1 MSPEIET
8 TPIQPST
15 QFRIRFGIGLTV
27 LGFFIFVIG
36 ADPGLFNLDRS
47 PVIGFVQISVFLAG
61 LGLICVGGYISL
73 ASLWNSGERSILA
86 DIGLRLVATGYVIAV
101 ASGMADIFGFGTH
114 PFPGVPYF
122 GPWQE
127 LGVLIGEV
135 VIGIGFLLLIPY
147 QPAPKSNSHKTRPE
161 IQVLI
166 DNEPGLG
173 DESTEQENRA

>member
-1 MSPEIET
+1 MSPEIAT
-8 TPIQPST
+8 TPIQPNFG
-15 QFRIRFGIGLTV
+15 FRTRFGIGLTV
-27 LGFFIFVIG
+27 VGFFIFVLG
-36 ADPGLFNLDRS
+36 ADPGMFNLDRS

-73 ASLWNSGERSILA
+73 ASLWNGNQKTILA

-114 PFPGVPYF
+114 PLPGIPIF

-127 LGVLIGEV
+127 LGVLIGEI

-147 QPAPKSNSHKTRPE
+147 QRTPSSQPDPTKPE
-161 IQVLI
+161 IQI
-166 DNEPGLG
+166 DVDDFDNGQN
-173 DESTEQENRA
+173 THQEKDA